1 LYFDSVDTGFYRLD
15 PFAVPRIAF
24 YTAAGLKLLIDADTW
39 EDDGAKRYGL
49 MPVRSDSVF
58 CFIQHNGTYGEMD
71 IGVKNARCV

>member
-49 MPVRSDSVF
+49 MPVRYD
-58 CFIQHNGTYGEMD
+58 
-71 IGVKNARCV
+71 NAFLFYEGA